1 MYECNINDHHNEDDD
16 DEMIVCRGEYWC
28 QITSR
33 CLFSIITYID
43 YPCHQSL
50 RPDVYDDDADDS
62 DGDGNSDD
70 SDQGIFMQHYQYSII
85 HSIVLMMTNN
95 ADYSY

>member
-50 RPDVYDDDADDS
+50 RPDVYDDDADDG

-70 SDQGIFMQHYQYSII
+70 SDHAALPIFYYPFHRVNDDKQY
-85 HSIVLMMTNN
+85 
-95 ADYSY
+95 